1 MYKNISICTQY
12 ILKGCLGQFFKKALT
27 FSTIDQ
33 EYFGVTKVM
42 WVKCLMS
49 FNFVEL
55 ASIQIYLTPD
65 ILLHEF
71 FCIMCT
77 CSYSD
82 QNGSTQNG
90 IQHTWLPCLAIRMH
104 RLEKIF

>member
-12 ILKGCLGQFFKKALT
+12 ILKGCLSQFFKKALT

-49 FNFVEL
+49 FN
-55 ASIQIYLTPD
+55 
-65 ILLHEF
+65 
-71 FCIMCT
+71 
-77 CSYSD
+77 
-82 QNGSTQNG
+82 
-90 IQHTWLPCLAIRMH
+90 
-104 RLEKIF
+104 